1 MDDAGGVSRSAAK
14 KVCRKASLALLL
26 AAMVVGAVWKVTTVR
41 TQNLET
47 AKWNENVEKLKA
59 Y

>member
-1 MDDAGGVSRSAAK
+1 MQKSKLGT
-14 KVCRKASLALLL
+14 LL

-47 AKWNENVEKLKA
+47 AKWNENVEKLKPIA
-59 Y
+59 WIIRITFILTM